1 MKFKDF
7 LVEEDR
13 SANSA
18 AVIKDVLDKVGMGL
32 ELVRQTQTKD
42 NTSTSNYKKDG
53 HSVEALWVMDDGPMK
68 DEGYSLEE
76 AESKLKKLVE
86 TFASNGGKTDKP
98 GSIKNNETAVIN
110 FDEYTINL
118 VPFTINS
125 AVDGSGSD
133 KTYIRIDVK

>member
-13 SANSA
+13 SVNSA

-68 DEGYSLEE
+68 DEGYSLED
-76 AESKLKKLVE
+76 AENKLKKLVE
-86 TFASNGGKTDKP
+86 AFASSGGKTANA